1 MPMAMTRFSINCI
14 IWFGKDLAKIS
25 GQVEGDDEEFL
36 SCIYPT
42 RLKRGSLNEESLLL
56 RYADECRKQVQ
67 QGAQDLKVAYEK
79 VESVLDW
86 VEKETVKLLDRPT
99 KYPNSVPRQQSVY
112 KKLGRCLPKRVR
124 AAIREL
130 FPNRVKQYI
139 AEK

>member
-1 MPMAMTRFSINCI
+1 MCAHFA
-14 IWFGKDLAKIS
+14 FGPQRD
-25 GQVEGDDEEFL
+25 
-36 SCIYPT
+36 
-42 RLKRGSLNEESLLL
+42 SLNEESLLL